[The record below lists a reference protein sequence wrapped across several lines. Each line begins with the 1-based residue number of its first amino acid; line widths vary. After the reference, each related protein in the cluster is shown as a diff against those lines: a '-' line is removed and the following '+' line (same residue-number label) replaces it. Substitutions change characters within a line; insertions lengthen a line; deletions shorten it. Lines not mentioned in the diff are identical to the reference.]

1 MGMNWDIY
9 CRVIDNYG
17 DVGVVWRL
25 ARDLAA
31 RGEQVRLWLDD
42 ASALEWMAPTGQP
55 ANVQLLAW
63 PAGPD
68 MDAEPTGDVVIE
80 AFGCQLPD
88 AVVTRM
94 AARPKPP
101 HWINL
106 EYLSAES
113 YVERSH
119 GLQSPQFSSPGR
131 GLIKRFFYP
140 GFTPRTGGLLRE
152 PGLLALQE
160 MFDPQAWLAGQGQQR
175 LAQERVVSL
184 FAYPNKALPGLLEL
198 LAGQPTLLMVCPG
211 AAQQQIAGMN
221 LPQTLRCHAMP
232 YLSQADYDHLL
243 WASDLNFV
251 RGEDSFVRA
260 QWAAKPFVWQI
271 YPQED
276 GAHELKLTAFLD
288 QWLDQAEPE
297 MAHQSRQLWRA
308 WNGLQ
313 PWHSIHLPATSAATA
328 HARVWR
334 QHLLGQADLSS
345 QLLKTVRDSS

>member
-1 MGMNWDIY
+1 MEMNWDIY

-31 RGEQVRLWLDD
+31 RGEKVRLWLND
-42 ASALEWMAPTGQP
+42 ASALEWMAPAGQP

-88 AVVTRM
+88 AVVARM

-119 GLQSPQFSSPGR
+119 GLQSPQFSGPGR
-131 GLIKRFFYP
+131 CLIKRFFYP
-140 GFTPRTGGLLRE
+140 GFNPRTGGLLRE

-184 FAYPNKALPGLLEL
+184 FAYPNKALPALLKL
-198 LAGQPTLLMVCPG
+198 LAGQPTLLLVCPG
-211 AAQQQIAGMN
+211 AAQQQIARMN
-221 LPQTLRCHAMP
+221 LPQTLRCHALP
-232 YLSQADYDHLL
+232 YLSQLDYDHLL

-271 YPQED
+271 YPQD
-276 GAHELKLTAFLD
+276 DDAHELKLTAFLD

-297 MAHQSRQLWRA
+297 LAHQSRQLWRA

-313 PWHSIHLPATSAATA
+313 PWVSIELPEAGAATDY
-328 HARVWR
+328 ARVWR
-334 QHLLGQADLSS
+334 QHLLGQADLTSH
-345 QLLKTVRDSS
+345 LLKTVSDSS

>member
-1 MGMNWDIY
+1 MEMNWDIY

-42 ASALEWMAPTGQP
+42 ASALEWMAPAGQP

-80 AFGCQLPD
+80 AFGCQLPES
-88 AVVTRM
+88 VVARM

-119 GLQSPQFSSPGR
+119 GLQSPQFSGPGR

-140 GFTPRTGGLLRE
+140 GFNPRTGGLLRE

-184 FAYPNKALPGLLEL
+184 FAYPNKALPALLKL
-198 LAGQPTLLMVCPG
+198 LAGQPTLLLVCPG
-211 AAQQQIAGMN
+211 AAQQQIARMN
-221 LPQTLRCHAMP
+221 LPQTLRCHALP
-232 YLSQADYDHLL
+232 YLSQLDYDHLL

-271 YPQED
+271 YPQD
-276 GAHELKLTAFLD
+276 DDAHELKLMAFLD

-297 MAHQSRQLWRA
+297 LARQSRQLWRA

-313 PWHSIHLPATSAATA
+313 PWVSIELPEAGAATDY
-328 HARVWR
+328 ARVWR
-334 QHLLGQADLSS
+334 QHLLGQADLTSH
-345 QLLKTVRDSS
+345 LLKTVRDSS

>member
-80 AFGCQLPD
+80 AIGCQLPD

-119 GLQSPQFSSPGR
+119 GLQSPQFSGPGR

-211 AAQQQIAGMN
+211 ATQQQIARMN
-221 LPQTLRCHAMP
+221 LPQTLRCYAMP

-297 MAHQSRQLWRA
+297 MANQSRQLWRA

>member
-42 ASALEWMAPTGQP
+42 ASALEWMAPAGQP

-80 AFGCQLPD
+80 AFGCQLPES
-88 AVVTRM
+88 VVARM

-119 GLQSPQFSSPGR
+119 GLQSPQFSGPGR

-140 GFTPRTGGLLRE
+140 GFNPRTGGLLRE

-175 LAQERVVSL
+175 L
-184 FAYPNKALPGLLEL
+184 
-198 LAGQPTLLMVCPG
+198 
-211 AAQQQIAGMN
+211 
-221 LPQTLRCHAMP
+221 
-232 YLSQADYDHLL
+232 
-243 WASDLNFV
+243 V
-251 RGEDSFVRA
+251 RIGK
-260 QWAAKPFVWQI
+260 Q
-271 YPQED
+271 
-276 GAHELKLTAFLD
+276 
-288 QWLDQAEPE
+288 
-297 MAHQSRQLWRA
+297 
-308 WNGLQ
+308 
-313 PWHSIHLPATSAATA
+313 
-328 HARVWR
+328 
-334 QHLLGQADLSS
+334 
-345 QLLKTVRDSS
+345 